1 MKKDERQLLIREII
15 QHEKL
20 STQKDIQDRLEQR
33 GAGVTQTTL
42 SRDLREIGLI
52 KVKEKG
58 GLYYKLADE
67 PDRTDIFRLIAQY
80 AQVVS
85 RAEFTLVVRTEL
97 GEAAI
102 LANAVDEILD
112 DQILGTVAGANTLL
126 IVCKDQEVA
135 QTVQQT
141 ILQHSS
147 HKSRERDQSRKGSAL
162 LLCQFRVG
170 VSTQNGCNDIEKER
184 YGSRKNITWHAA
196 IPRYQK
202 RLSGCFFALSDGGF
216 LRTLL

>member
-20 STQKDIQDRLEQR
+20 STQKDIQDRLDQR

-80 AQVVS
+80 AQ
-85 RAEFTLVVRTEL
+85 LVVRTEL

-147 HKSRERDQSRKGSAL
+147 H
-162 LLCQFRVG
+162 
-170 VSTQNGCNDIEKER
+170 
-184 YGSRKNITWHAA
+184 
-196 IPRYQK
+196 
-202 RLSGCFFALSDGGF
+202 
-216 LRTLL
+216 